1 MVTVSI
7 IFILA
12 AFFISF
18 AIVAFAYLSA
28 EADKHEADTQVEI
41 EKLRMAAAAE
51 QAKVSAKMQKKAVE
65 EYNKE
70 DNTTGTFLQAL
81 ANIDKVWEEANK

>member
-1 MVTVSI
+1 MVIAVTI
-7 IFILA
+7 ILA
-12 AFFISF
+12 ALFL
-18 AIVAFAYLSA
+18 AVAVVAFAYLSA
-28 EADKHEADTQVEI
+28 EADKHEADTKVEI
-41 EKLRMAAAAE
+41 EKLRIEA
-51 QAKVSAKMQKKAVE
+51 QANQLKVSAEIQKKAVE

>member
-1 MVTVSI
+1 MVIAVTI
-7 IFILA
+7 ILA

-28 EADKHEADTQVEI
+28 EADKHEADTKVEI
-41 EKLRMAAAAE
+41 EKLRIEA
-51 QAKVSAKMQKKAVE
+51 QANQLKVSAEMQKKAVE

>member
-7 IFILA
+7 IIILA

-18 AIVAFAYLSA
+18 AVVAFAYLSA
-28 EADKHEADTQVEI
+28 EADKHEADTKVEI
-41 EKLRMAAAAE
+41 EKLRIAAAAE
-51 QAKVSAKMQKKAVE
+51 QAKVSAAMQKKAVE
-65 EYNKE
+65 EYNKDE
-70 DNTTGTFLQAL
+70 NTTGTFLQAL